1 MKYSSSCSCGQVKLT
16 TPSDPTRISIC
27 HCFACQ
33 KRTGSVFGVQARFLR
48 DQVVTEGKTTQYVR
62 LTEDDD
68 KIVYHFCP
76 QCGATVFWY
85 IESLPELIGTGVG
98 NFTNPNFPTP
108 TVAVYEARKHSWVEM
123 PNLRIEHID

>member
-1 MKYSSSCSCGQVKLT
+1 M
-16 TPSDPTRISIC
+16 
-27 HCFACQ
+27 
-33 KRTGSVFGVQARFLR
+33 FGVQARFLR

-108 TVAVYEARKHSWVEM
+108 TVAVYEARKHSWVEF
-123 PNLRIEHID
+123 PNLNIEHFD